1 MYTVYYIN
9 WSKNLDLAVFEGSL
23 TACKVYILANYTEEE
38 AENFYI
44 LAPDGFTVVK

>member
-1 MYTVYYIN
+1 MYTVRFIDWTN
-9 WSKNLDLAVFEGSL
+9 NTDFEVFDGTLE
-23 TACKVYILANYTEEE
+23 ACKIYILANYTEKE

>member
-1 MYTVYYIN
+1 MYTVYYAN
-9 WSKNLDLAVFEGSL
+9 WSENLDLAVFEGSL
-23 TACKVYILANYTEEE
+23 TACKVYILANYTEKE